1 MKHTSSSATQQGFV
15 SIVVCLIIMI
25 ILSLVTI
32 GFAQIMSKEQTQAL
46 DRQLSSQAFYAA
58 ESGVNDARVDMN
70 SFTTTCSPVVA
81 YDAAQTVKSTCVF
94 VNKQPKTVQ
103 EDNVG
108 IPPKVFPIHTV
119 NAAGTPTVPA
129 TLTIR
134 WKKSSSTAGWT
145 DFNSLAPNRFPAQG
159 GAWGVNTGVGKVY
172 LVPFKNGDTRDAI
185 ISKTGFMLLNPVAL
199 GASPNVPLASIQG
212 QNSGKIINGSCVVA
226 TSECTAIID
235 TGFPAS
241 PAPAPYDELYM
252 VISALY
258 SPSNFTIEG
267 ADSAGSSLLFS
278 DVQAVV
284 DSTGRTT
291 DVLRRIQV
299 RVPLINSYSF
309 AGSALTTFGSGP
321 TNGLCKLWTGI
332 PDPTLVNSA
341 NACP

>member
-1 MKHTSSSATQQGFV
+1 MKHTSSTDSQQGFV

-103 EDNVG
+103 FDNVG
-108 IPPKVFPIHTV
+108 IAPKVFPLHTI
-119 NAAGTPTVPA
+119 NAAGNPVVPA
-129 TLTIR
+129 TITIK
-134 WKKSSSTAGWT
+134 WKKSSSTAGYT
-145 DFNSLAPNRFPAQG
+145 DFNNLAPTRFPAQG
-159 GAWGVNTGVGKVY
+159 GTWGVNTGLAKVY
-172 LVPFKNGDTRDAI
+172 VIPFSNSDTRDAI
-185 ISKTGFMLLNPVAL
+185 ITKTGFMLTNPTTL

-212 QNSGKIINGSCVVA
+212 QNSGKIISGTCVVA

-235 TGFPAS
+235 TGFPAA
-241 PAPAPYDELYM
+241 PAPATYNELYL

-258 SPSNFTIEG
+258 SPSNFTVEG
-267 ADSAGSSLLFS
+267 ADSTGSSLLFK

-299 RVPLINSYSF
+299 RVPLINSYDF

-332 PDPTLVNSA
+332 PDPTAVNSA

>member
-1 MKHTSSSATQQGFV
+1 MKHTSSTTSQQGFV

-46 DRQLSSQAFYAA
+46 DRQLSTQAFYAA

-70 SFTTTCSPVVA
+70 SYTTTCSPVVA

-94 VNKQPKTVQ
+94 VNKQPKTIQ
-103 EDNVG
+103 FDNVG
-108 IPPKVFPIHTV
+108 ISPKVFPIHAI
-119 NAAGTPTVPA
+119 NGAGNPVIPA
-129 TLTIR
+129 TLTIK
-134 WKKSSSTAGWT
+134 WKKSSSTAGYS
-145 DFNSLAPNRFPAQG
+145 DFNSLAPNLFPAQA

-172 LVPFKNGDTRDAI
+172 VVPFKNGDTRDAM
-185 ISKTGFMLLNPVAL
+185 ISKTGFMLLNPVAG
-199 GASPNVPLASIQG
+199 GASLNVPLATTQG
-212 QNSGKIINGSCVVA
+212 QNSGKIINGDCVAA
-226 TSECTAIID
+226 TSECTIIID
-235 TGFPAS
+235 TGF
-241 PAPAPYDELYM
+241 APGPPLPYDELYF

-258 SPSNFTIEG
+258 SPSNFTVEG
-267 ADSAGSSLLFS
+267 ADGTGASLFFK
-278 DVQAVV
+278 DVQAIV

-299 RVPLINSYSF
+299 RVPLINSYNF
-309 AGSALTTFGSGP
+309 AGSAITTFGSGP

-341 NACP
+341 NTCP